1 MNTKVKSLSFSVI
14 ASSANTAD
22 GLSGEDAD
30 AEPDDLIYIDLPLES
45 LK

>member
-14 ASSANTAD
+14 VSSANTAD
-22 GLSGEDAD
+22 GLSSDDAD
-30 AEPDDLIYIDLPLES
+30 AEPDVLIEIDLPLES